1 MPASTD
7 QVEMSGA
14 AFVPVCVKVHGS
26 SPPRKRWGTL
36 IQSAIAK
43 TVPWPASD
51 RGFAYKATARGG
63 LKRVNAL
70 TAISSPAGA
79 RSRPAGVSSSVV
91 VGGRPLWFAFRT
103 QLGLRA
109 MSEKCHVW
117 TAPGWQGLSS
127 RLQHWSVRPCV
138 RPVDAVH
145 MTAGHNALRG
155 SGPGQNPAFD
165 YALALGSVDSRDS
178 LLGANQIQGCFW
190 EAVLGVMERL
200 VLSDAAWERMAPLII
215 GRPDQK
221 GSTGRDNRMFVEG
234 VLWIV
239 RTGSPWRD
247 LPEAFGD
254 WNSVFRRFSRW
265 SLKGVWWRIFEAM
278 SDDPDFEYLIV
289 DSTIVRAHQHAA
301 GAKKGSLKIRRSA
314 ARAVA

>member
-1 MPASTD
+1 MYGLDLPMIKHYT
-7 QVEMSGA
+7 EGLL
-14 AFVPVCVKVHGS
+14 FY
-26 SPPRKRWGTL
+26 
-36 IQSAIAK
+36 
-43 TVPWPASD
+43 D
-51 RGFAYKATARGG
+51 RGQERRIVAYDVSRTNAQVHADGLGG
-63 LKRVNAL
+63 
-70 TAISSPAGA
+70 
-79 RSRPAGVSSSVV
+79 
-91 VGGRPLWFAFRT
+91 
-103 QLGLRA
+103 
-109 MSEKCHVW
+109 
-117 TAPGWQGLSS
+117 
-127 RLQHWSVRPCV
+127 
-138 RPVDAVH
+138 
-145 MTAGHNALRG
+145 
-155 SGPGQNPAFD
+155 
-165 YALALGSVDSRDS
+165 VDSKDS
-178 LLGANQIQGCFW
+178 LLGANQIQSCFW
-190 EAVLGVMERL
+190 EAVLGVKSRL

-265 SLKGVWWRIFEAM
+265 SVKGVWWRIFEAM

-301 GAKKGSLKIRRSA
+301 GAKKGGLKIRRSA